1 MPRLF
6 VIFLMVKIILVPISN
21 CHFLHSLELPSK
33 LYCNLFQDYFF
44 VYYCRNDLLARP
56 FVFSSSKK
64 LWTTLLKT
72 WIWYIFFCNSYGYY
86 FCRVESSW
94 AISLL
99 RRSNVSELFTK
110 DLNSQRWLWIRY
122 KMFILPG
129 QTVSTLMSTLKTW
142 TSVQELHHTNPILVC
157 LLTLGDKPTI
167 LLLLC

>member
-44 VYYCRNDLLARP
+44 VYYCRNDLFARP

-99 RRSNVSELFTK
+99 RRSRVSELFTK
-110 DLNSQRWLWIRY
+110 DLKANFGYGSDTKCLYCLARRWVLSCPLLRH
-122 KMFILPG
+122 
-129 QTVSTLMSTLKTW
+129 
-142 TSVQELHHTNPILVC
+142 ELQSKNCITQIQFWYACWL
-157 LLTLGDKPTI
+157 
-167 LLLLC
+167 